1 MTPAGLSNIETPAAV
16 DPAPEGQSCVSM
28 LDSSHR
34 TIDLIIGE
42 RKLRTFIPEIERL
55 RLRCGQ
61 QDDFT
66 THPEYLIAINR
77 LKDRRLTAVLIRHN
91 NELEACIF
99 FFEYCKFGIGLGSLR
114 GGDHT
119 GQSLVVGREEFRLQ
133 YIHLAVGALLKDWR
147 IFGVSASVRA
157 SSDDCVHLMGPREK
171 YRMFSGRSIE
181 YTLPLETTY
190 AAMLAGMGHRTR
202 RSLAG
207 KRQQLENSANV
218 VFVPVLEPAQAL
230 EAMLMLQ
237 SKSLPYRS
245 SRFYQARHRLLCQN
259 PELFCMGMR
268 LPDGTWLSILS
279 GWRRNHITYIDL
291 QLNDVRFKK
300 ESLSAVM
307 RCFMLEHEIACKQ
320 ELINFV
326 GGTSVL
332 LRRYCKPTEACTDIF
347 LGRRCL
353 RAMLFEKLAP
363 RLKEGSFY
371 ELVKNGANNQTSEK
385 AEQWRAEQ

>member
-1 MTPAGLSNIETPAAV
+1 VTSAGLFNIESPAAV
-16 DPAPEGQSCVSM
+16 DPALEGQSGVPI
-28 LDSSHR
+28 LDSTQR
-34 TIDLIIGE
+34 TTDLIIGE
-42 RKLRTFIPEIERL
+42 RKLRIFLPEIEKL

-66 THPEYLIAINR
+66 TDTEYLIAINR
-77 LKDRRLTAVLIRHN
+77 LKDRRLTAVLIRRN
-91 NELEACIF
+91 KELEACVF

-119 GQSLVVGREEFRLQ
+119 GQSLVVGPEEFRLQ
-133 YIHLAVGALLKDWR
+133 YIHVGVQALLKHWR
-147 IFGVSASVRA
+147 IFGVSVSVRA
-157 SSDDCVHLMGPREK
+157 CSDDCVQLMGPRGK
-171 YRMFSGRSIE
+171 YRMFSGRSIQ
-181 YTLPLETTY
+181 YTLPLESTY
-190 AAMLAGMGHRTR
+190 VATLAGMGHRTR

-207 KRQQLENSANV
+207 KRQQLEKSANV
-218 VFVPVLEPAQAL
+218 VFVPLLEPAQAL

-237 SKSLPYRS
+237 TRSLPYRS
-245 SRFYQARHRLLCQN
+245 TRFYQARHRLLCSN

-279 GWRRNHITYIDL
+279 GWRRNRITYVDL

-326 GGTSVL
+326 GGTSLL

-353 RAMLFEKLAP
+353 RAMLFGKLAP

-371 ELVKNGANNQTSEK
+371 ELVKTGANDRNSEN
-385 AEQWRAEQ
+385 AEQWLTE